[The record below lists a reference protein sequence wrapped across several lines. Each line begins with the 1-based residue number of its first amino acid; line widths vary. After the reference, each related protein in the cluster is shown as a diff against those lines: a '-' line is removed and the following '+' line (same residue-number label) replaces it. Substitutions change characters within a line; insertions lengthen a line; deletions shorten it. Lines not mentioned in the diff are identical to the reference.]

1 MAAVESERKW
11 RFVLQLLFVIEVC
24 IISVCAAVNDTQSE
38 IVEWVRRRPSS
49 DIYKFINS
57 SSTGDN
63 CGNESITYLIS
74 ENKCVKNQELFR
86 GNFI

>member
-38 IVEWVRRRPSS
+38 IVEWVSRRPSS

-63 CGNESITYLIS
+63 CGITFLIS
-74 ENKCVKNQELFR
+74 ENKCMKDAELFR